1 MARGNQKQSKNSLR
15 EAPLTAG
22 GKPVKEMSI
31 EDFTGWYLQ
40 NSTKSDNGKE
50 TYGELIN
57 KFSLA
62 LNNYTSTLQ
71 LDRSW
76 KQGKGHKERK
86 QEVIDL
92 YLKLP
97 AQVRAQMEVG
107 DDKFVMS
114 QLRRGAPHASHKMP
128 NGTIA
133 ASFSPNPDVYNQ
145 FANGDYY
152 QFGNKT
158 PKENYIYRMSDI
170 KSFEGA
176 IDFDRFRNVVMSID
190 AANNSDSVPKGFKQ
204 HQLYP
209 NNIDEEEVM
218 IYGIKWKD
226 NVDTKEWKKNRT
238 VIPE

>member
-15 EAPLTAG
+15 EAVLPAA

-31 EDFTGWYLQ
+31 DEFTGWYLQ
-40 NSTKSDNGKE
+40 NSTKSDDGKE
-50 TYGELIN
+50 TYGEIID
-57 KFSLA
+57 KFSKA

-71 LDRSW
+71 LDRNW
-76 KQGKGHKERK
+76 KQSKGHKERK
-86 QEVIDL
+86 QEVLDL
-92 YLKLP
+92 YLRLP

-107 DDKFVMS
+107 RDKILMS
-114 QLRRGAPHASHKMP
+114 YLRRGAPHASHEMP
-128 NGTIA
+128 NGKIA
-133 ASFSPNPDVYNQ
+133 ASFSSDSDVSDQ

-190 AANNSDSVPKGFKQ
+190 AANDSDSTPKGFKV
-204 HQLYP
+204 HNLYP
-209 NNIDEEEVM
+209 NNIDEEEVLV
-218 IYGIKWKD
+218 YGIKWKD